1 MSRRGPRTISPHQPS
16 PFLKWAGGKK
26 ALIPR
31 ISEIVDDIG
40 FGRYFEPFVGGGAV
54 FFALRPEKAV
64 LSDSNEELINA
75 YRQVQAH
82 VESIIEALA
91 NYQHQH
97 SRDFYYRLR
106 GERPKDPA
114 ERAAWLI
121 YLNRTCFNGL
131 WRVNSEGRFNVPMG
145 SYKHP
150 RILDADKLRAAS
162 LALKGTVL
170 HCTDF
175 ETALTKMSPKPR
187 FGDLVYFDPPYDPL
201 SKTSNFTSYTKE
213 DFSREDQHRLASLAS
228 KLAERGVRVVV
239 SDSAT
244 EFIRGLYS
252 SAPFVTEV
260 VQMARAISSVGSGRG
275 RIPELLIHSAT
286 EGAR

>member
-1 MSRRGPRTISPHQPS
+1 
-16 PFLKWAGGKK
+16 LKWAGGKK
-26 ALIPR
+26 ALVPEILR
-31 ISEIVDDIG
+31 IVGSGG
-40 FGRYFEPFVGGGAV
+40 FGRYFEPFVGGGAL
-54 FFALRPEKAV
+54 FFALRPSHAV

-75 YRQVQAH
+75 YRQVQTN
-82 VESIIEALA
+82 VETIIWLLG
-91 NYQHQH
+91 NYQHEH
-97 SRDFYYRLR
+97 SRDFYYKVRK
-106 GERPKDPA
+106 EKPKDPV

-150 RILDADKLRAAS
+150 RILDAEKLRAAS
-162 LALKGTVL
+162 IALDGAVL
-170 HCTDF
+170 HSTDF
-175 ETALTKMSPKPR
+175 ETSLTRMSPRPR
-187 FGDLVYFDPPYDPL
+187 FGDLVYLDPPYDPL

-213 DFSREDQHRLASLAS
+213 DFGRDDQVRLAALAT
-228 KLAERGVRVVV
+228 KLADRGVRVVV

-244 EFIRGLYS
+244 DFIRSLYPTP
-252 SAPFVTEV
+252 PFDVEV

-275 RIPELLIHSAT
+275 RIPELLIHSHT